1 MLLPDL
7 SIGPSSR
14 AIELYNKATAVF
26 EAYLIYPIFIAIEGK
41 NARVRCVSEGLDGT

>member
-7 SIGPSSR
+7 SIGPSPR

-26 EAYLIYPIFIAIEGK
+26 ETYLIYPIFIAIEGK
-41 NARVRCVSEGLDGT
+41 NARVRCVSERLDGT